1 MDIKKAIGLGFVL
14 GIIFGVAIHNFALG
28 IVIGI
33 ALGAGLTAYTRRSSG
48 PVPPTPGRGAPN
60 PDTANQ
66 DLTDRRH

>member
-1 MDIKKAIGLGFVL
+1 MGIKKALGLGFVL

-48 PVPPTPGRGAPN
+48 PGPPTPG
-60 PDTANQ
+60 PDTPNQ